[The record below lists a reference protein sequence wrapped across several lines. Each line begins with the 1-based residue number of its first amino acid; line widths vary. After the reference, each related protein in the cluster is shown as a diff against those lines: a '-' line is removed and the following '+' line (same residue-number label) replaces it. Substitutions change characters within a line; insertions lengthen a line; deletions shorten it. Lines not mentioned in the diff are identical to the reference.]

1 MNEEESKKDKAE
13 MNQKINLEPKDIVDI
28 ESFKKLNN
36 WINPSKNIKF
46 ELIYKASIN
55 GDDAKNFHKNC
66 DGKSPTVTIIKSKNG
81 HIFGGFLSVPFFSD
95 DESFLDETAFLFSL
109 TNNKKFNIR
118 NKEPAVK
125 NSSLFGP
132 NFGNKDL
139 GISSGCLNKNSYC
152 KPSSFTFKRA
162 NLIGVNDN
170 YFRVED
176 YEVYL
181 VK

>member
-1 MNEEESKKDKAE
+1 MNRETFVK
-13 MNQKINLEPKDIVDI
+13 PG
-28 ESFKKLNN
+28 SFRIINN
-36 WINPSKNIKF
+36 WINSSKKLDF
-46 ELIYKASIN
+46 ELLYKASID
-55 GDDAKNFHKNC
+55 GDYAENFHKNC
-66 DGKSPTVTIIKSKNG
+66 DGYNPTVTIIKSKNNN
-81 HIFGGFLSVPFFSD
+81 ILGGYISVPFLSFY
-95 DESFLDETAFLFSL
+95 EPFLDETAFLFSL

-118 NKEPAVK
+118 NKEPAVR
-125 NSSLFGP
+125 NSGLFGP

-170 YFRVED
+170 NFKVED